1 MEIVMSNKTDI
12 WMPIFIGDYL
22 SATSRLTTQQHG
34 AYFLLLMDYWKNGRP
49 PDDDEVLAQI
59 TKMTPDAWS
68 NARRI
73 LLAYFQIENGHWVQK
88 RIEKELI
95 DSKTRKETAVAKAK
109 AGASARWKKEID
121 ASSIAQAIPDTMLD
135 PMLENASSPS
145 PSPSS
150 LSLPLTSNKTTK
162 NIYSADFEEFWLDY
176 PKREGKSAAFKEWKR
191 IAPDKE
197 LQEKITEG
205 LLDYR
210 KSRKVKEGFI
220 KDCVNW
226 LKGKHWEDEMLNVE
240 IVQKTYESPW
250 QKADRLRMQELAP
263 GVATRAH
270 DDEMKTIDEAFD
282 SYKRPQRIQHD
293 ITN

>member
-1 MEIVMSNKTDI
+1 MHYYQFYIA
-12 WMPIFIGDYL
+12 DYRKDTSHL
-22 SATSRLTTQQHG
+22 SRLEHSIYRDLIDWYYLDESPISKDMAFISRRLKLSTKSEIEAFHNVIQDFFTEDGDGYRHKKIDDEICEYHKKCEVNSANG
-34 AYFLLLMDYWKNGRP
+34 KKGGRP
-49 PDDDEVLAQI
+49 KGKITQTVSERLANAMPTDSEQEPNQKAI
-59 TKMTPDAWS
+59 S
-68 NARRI
+68 NQYSVI
-73 LLAYFQIENGHWVQK
+73 
-88 RIEKELI
+88 
-95 DSKTRKETAVAKAK
+95 SKHETV
-109 AGASARWKKEID
+109 I
-121 ASSIAQAIPDTMLD
+121 
-135 PMLENASSPS
+135 
-145 PSPSS
+145 
-150 LSLPLTSNKTTK
+150 NKTTK

-205 LLDYR
+205 VLEYR

-293 ITN
+293 IAN

>member
-1 MEIVMSNKTDI
+1 MKRPSFQFYPSDWLRDTALRTCSIGARGLWIDMICYMHEGSPYGYLKVNEKVILTNNLARMVGETLEVVEGWLLELSEAGVFQYADDGS
-12 WMPIFIGDYL
+12 IFSKRMIRDEYIRNTRAKGGVLGGNPNLLKKDKDNHKVEDKVNQN
-22 SATSRLTTQQHG
+22 TT
-34 AYFLLLMDYWKNGRP
+34 
-49 PDDDEVLAQI
+49 
-59 TKMTPDAWS
+59 
-68 NARRI
+68 
-73 LLAYFQIENGHWVQK
+73 
-88 RIEKELI
+88 
-95 DSKTRKETAVAKAK
+95 
-109 AGASARWKKEID
+109 
-121 ASSIAQAIPDTMLD
+121 
-135 PMLENASSPS
+135 
-145 PSPSS
+145 PSS
-150 LSLPLTSNKTTK
+150 LSSSSSSSSKTTK
-162 NIYSADFEEFWLDY
+162 NIYSPEFEEFWLDY

-205 LLDYR
+205 VLEYR

-293 ITN
+293 IAN

>member
-1 MEIVMSNKTDI
+1 MKTDI
-12 WMPIFIGDYL
+12 WMPLYIGDYL
-22 SATSRLTTQQHG
+22 ADTSRLTTEQHG
-34 AYFLLLMDYWKNGRP
+34 AYLLLIMDYWRNGRL
-49 PDDDEVLAQI
+49 PDNDEVLAQI
-59 TKMTPDAWS
+59 TRMSIDAWS
-68 NARRI
+68 NARSI
-73 LLAYFQIENGHWVQK
+73 LLAYFQIENGYWIQK
-88 RIEKELI
+88 RIEQVLS
-95 DSKTRKETAVAKAK
+95 DLKTRKETAVTRAK
-109 AGASARWKKEID
+109 AGALARWNRKDNATSNALSNATSNATSIQKEIN
-121 ASSIAQAIPDTMLD
+121 STS
-135 PMLENASSPS
+135 
-145 PSPSS
+145 
-150 LSLPLTSNKTTK
+150 TSNKTTK
-162 NIYSADFEEFWLDY
+162 NVYSADFEEFWQDY
-176 PKREGKSAAFKEWKR
+176 PKREGKAAAFKEWKR

-205 LLDYR
+205 LLEYR

-293 ITN
+293 IAN

>member
-1 MEIVMSNKTDI
+1 MEIAMSTKTDI

-59 TKMTPDAWS
+59 TKMTPDAWG

-73 LLAYFQIENGHWVQK
+73 LLAYFQIEDGHWVQK

-109 AGASARWKKEID
+109 AGASARWKKEND

-145 PSPSS
+145 PSPSPSS

-162 NIYSADFEEFWLDY
+162 NIYSSDFEEFWQDY
-176 PKREGKSAAFKEWKR
+176 PKREGKAAAFKEWKR

-205 LLDYR
+205 VLEYR

-226 LKGKHWEDEMLNVE
+226 LKGKHWEDEILNLQP
-240 IVQKTYESPW
+240 VQRMSESTNLTFAERDAMNRRKKWEEMTGQQWP
-250 QKADRLRMQELAP
+250 
-263 GVATRAH
+263 
-270 DDEMKTIDEAFD
+270 DDHQTIDASPIFLGIE
-282 SYKRPQRIQHD
+282 Q
-293 ITN
+293 

>member
-1 MEIVMSNKTDI
+1 MEIVMSTKTDI

-109 AGASARWKKEID
+109 AGATARWKKD
-121 ASSIAQAIPDTMLD
+121 NNAPSNAQAMLDPMLD

-162 NIYSADFEEFWLDY
+162 NIYSTDFEEFWLDY
-176 PKREGKSAAFKEWKR
+176 PKREGKSSAYKEWKK

-197 LQEKITEG
+197 LQEKIVSG
-205 LLDYR
+205 LLEYR
-210 KSRKVKEGFI
+210 KSRKVKDGFI

-226 LKGKHWEDEMLNVE
+226 LKGKHWEDEILNVE
-240 IVQKTYESPW
+240 PIYQNKS
-250 QKADRLRMQELAP
+250 AP
-263 GVATRAH
+263 VTFAER
-270 DDEMKTIDEAFD
+270 DEINRRKRWEEMTGQQWPDNQPTIEAPIFLGIE
-282 SYKRPQRIQHD
+282 Q
-293 ITN
+293 